1 MNWFDRMKSGLK
13 TRRKKDLPD
22 GVWTKCESC
31 STILYRKEL
40 KNSYWVCHHCGH
52 HFRIGY
58 GEYLQ
63 ILLDEG
69 TTEEIHAQITS
80 ADPLKFRAEKR
91 YTDKIKDGKKRTGM
105 NAAIWTGTGHLDGHS
120 VALGVMDFRFIGGS
134 MGSAVGEKIARL
146 IDRAMERRLPLI
158 IVCTSGGARMQEGAL
173 SLMQMAK
180 TSAKLGQFSEAGLP
194 YLSVMTDPTTGGV
207 TASFAMLG
215 DVVLAE
221 PEALIGFAGPRIIKE
236 TLQRDELPEGFQRS
250 ESVLEHG
257 FLDMIV
263 DRRELKATLSQLLS
277 FLTVDR
283 SAESVTREA

>member
-13 TRRKKDLPD
+13 TRRKKDLPN

-40 KNSYWVCHHCGH
+40 KNSHWVCHHCGH

-58 GEYLQ
+58 EEYLK

-69 TTEEIHAQITS
+69 TTEELHAQITS
-80 ADPLKFRAEKR
+80 ADPLRFRAAKR
-91 YTDKIKDGKKRTGM
+91 YSDKIKEGKKRTGM
-105 NAAIWTGTGHLDGHS
+105 NSAIWTGMGHLDGHR

-146 IDRAMERRLPLI
+146 IVRAMESRCPLI
-158 IVCTSGGARMQEGAL
+158 IVSTSGGARMQEGAL

-180 TSAKLGQFSEAGLP
+180 TSAELGQFSETGLP
-194 YLSVMTDPTTGGV
+194 YLSVMTHPTTGGV

-215 DVVLAE
+215 DIIIAE
-221 PEALIGFAGPRIIKE
+221 PGALIGFAGPRIIKE

-277 FLTVDR
+277 FLTKDKG
-283 SAESVTREA
+283 